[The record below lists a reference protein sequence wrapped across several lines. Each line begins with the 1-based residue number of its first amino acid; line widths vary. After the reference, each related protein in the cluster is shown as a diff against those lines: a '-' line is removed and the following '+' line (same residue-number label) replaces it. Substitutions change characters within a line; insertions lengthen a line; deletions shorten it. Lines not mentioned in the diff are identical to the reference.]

1 MQWNTLQTKQQL
13 FMYWEGLISNL
24 QMLSEKAHGFEQC
37 VQEATY
43 ITTRCRHLYVYITID

>member
-13 FMYWEGLISNL
+13 FMYWEGLTSNL
-24 QMLSEKAHGFEQC
+24 EMLSEKAHASC

-43 ITTRCRHLYVYITID
+43 ITTRCRHLYVYTPID

>member
-1 MQWNTLQTKQQL
+1 MQWNTLQTKKQL

-43 ITTRCRHLYVYITID
+43 ITTHVGIHMCML